1 MEQEVNLR
9 EQKKILFSYKKAKM
23 RIAVCDINNEVLEK
37 TKNIIYKYADYHR
50 LDIVVDCYSHGE
62 ALLCSKTQYNL
73 IFLGYELYGKNGFE
87 TAVSLRILNNFSS
100 IVFISKNTDFVF
112 EAFKVSPYRFLIPPL
127 NQNDL
132 YKLLDDFFTQFGND
146 HPLWIRNGE
155 DTFCLNTREI
165 VYIEA
170 NNKHSIIH
178 LHKETIP
185 CNRTMAKVYEVLPK
199 NHFIKINRA
208 YIVNLN
214 FIAKYNNDTVFLK
227 NGERVHIS
235 RNYLKNFK
243 EEYRFFLNPLEP

>member
-1 MEQEVNLR
+1 MEQKVNLR
-9 EQKKILFSYKKAKM
+9 EQKKVLFSFEKAKM
-23 RIAVCDINNEVLEK
+23 RIAVCDINSEVLEK
-37 TKNIIYKYADYHR
+37 TKNIIYKYADCHR
-50 LDIVVDCYSHGE
+50 LDIVVDCYCQGE
-62 ALLCSKTQYNL
+62 ALLCSKIQYNL

-132 YKLLDDFFTQFGND
+132 YKLLDDFFTQFGTD

-165 VYIEA
+165 VYLEA

-178 LHKETIP
+178 LQKETIP
-185 CNRTMAKVYEVLPK
+185 CNRTMAKVFEVLPK
-199 NHFIKINRA
+199 NHFTKINRA

-214 FIAKYNNDTVFLK
+214 FIAKYNKDTVYLK

-235 RNYLKNFK
+235 RNYLKTFK
-243 EEYRFFLNPLEP
+243 EDYRFFLNPLEP